1 MASLQSTSPP
11 PNARGLSNNHYSQF
25 DVGSSGVILN
35 NNRQA
40 TNTQIAGFVAANPF
54 MARGEA
60 STILN
65 QINSSK
71 PSHLNG
77 FIEVAGKKAD
87 VIIANPSGLVVNG
100 AGLIN
105 AGNAHLAAAGSQ
117 VNQGQVSG
125 YQVSGNSAAHIEVNG
140 KLNLQGTDYAA
151 LITKTAQI
159 NDKIY
164 AGNTLDIILGEN
176 QISLQNGDFTKL
188 NATNKQTSALSAS
201 QTTNKEQRGVALD
214 ISSLGGMYAGKIHLI
229 GTDKGFGVNNTGV
242 ITATGKGVQAG
253 GTLTLDAQGNLVNA
267 GILSAKD
274 KLAINTHNHSV
285 LNDGTLLSE
294 QANLTINTKDLE
306 SAGTIH
312 STQTTQIDATDTLN
326 NQGSIYGG
334 VLQLTTNQLD
344 NTGKLIQTG
353 TGRLNISTDTLT
365 NSNKAVIG
373 QSLYEQTTLDAPSTP
388 SSDQSAG
395 TIGSDSKDNTTAN
408 TANSSNPS
416 LPATT
421 DTTQSI
427 PVPSADGF
435 ITAKSLTN
443 TNDQALITATGDI
456 SITANQTKN
465 TNQASIDA
473 QTLNTKTLTNTDSKI
488 ALDTVNWQLTSFDNS
503 KGDISAKDGMVIDSE
518 STIINAEGSLTS
530 GGDMIL
536 IAKDS
541 IINQDGT
548 ITAVKQAD
556 ITAKE
561 LQNGGTITADTL
573 TITQQADYTHTDQD
587 KLVANRLAFTT
598 SGKLINQSQFTA
610 DQDLTLNANDITN
623 QGLINSENTFIKAAG
638 TIDNLAGGRIYGTH
652 LAITADTLNNTPAK
666 ASDTDS
672 HHTAPVIAA
681 RERLDIG
688 VNTLNNNPNPDR
700 AGKFN
705 ENFDSQALI
714 TSLDS
719 LNIGGSLDD
728 NHHATGKA
736 EAIINNGATIESGG
750 QMQVN
755 TKTLLNTN
763 ADFNKHTVKVEEE
776 SVYGQTL
783 YRNREQSGAA
793 PVIQKS
799 TNTDDLGN
807 KPMAGLFDCPEG
819 SDCIINYGNDS
830 AIWSYFKI
838 EPPKEPIPSIKAQD
852 LLDEPDLPENETTQS
867 CALAPKSNQACTQYN
882 EDLAN
887 YTKAMAPLL
896 TWEQNNAAAI
906 EALELAIRAYNRQFN
921 KTKSDV
927 DLALNIYTTDEAYLG
942 PTSRK
947 GAPTGA
953 LYVKQANGSHQRVGE
968 EIDEITVDF
977 VVYEDKTLTSD
988 PARMVAGGNLI
999 IQGNTLI
1006 NDKSQINAGAGFAVL
1021 GDTVIQ
1027 NPDNGLYGEKT
1038 KVTENGR
1045 FISRTVVSSGAGRRH
1060 KRIDIGSG
1068 AFVQS
1073 FAPLA
1078 TYELPILN
1086 ATINTTASSTRI
1098 DKPATI
1104 NNNSVI
1110 IDINSNDNNI
1120 IIPTSALYTINADDP
1135 NQPLIQ
1141 TDAAFTN
1148 YKQWL
1153 SSDYM
1158 LKALQS
1164 DPNHIHKRLSDGYK
1178 EQQYLK
1184 EQYQLL
1190 TGRHI
1195 NTDYTNQEQ
1204 AFKQLMNQGIT
1215 AAKQFGYTLGTALTP
1230 DQMANLTTDI
1240 VWLVKESIT
1249 YTTKDKDGN
1258 TITKTQ
1264 DALVPKL
1271 YLRSANIT
1279 TGTLSPDG
1287 RYAAMSGKNINIEL
1301 TGNLDNNGN
1310 VIAKDSINIT
1320 ANNATNKGAVQG
1332 NFIAITA
1339 NNDIT
1344 NHGTIY
1350 ANSAMSLDA
1359 KNQIINESLTAT
1371 QTNTQGQ
1378 SSSSNTTITHIATI
1392 RVGDGLKDQTDEQG
1406 NPLTTLNIQAGNYVL
1421 NKAANIQN
1429 DGGSTDIT
1437 AENGIDIGTV
1447 TVSNHISAVADDNNY
1462 FKYSQTEDV
1471 GPNISSY
1478 GDTVIATTGQGADIT
1493 GKAANIRSGG
1503 VSAVIATGG
1512 VHFSEGR
1519 ATSST
1524 QSSSTHQ
1531 QSKWYGS
1538 KDITKIYESSSNTAV
1553 LSSIDGD
1560 EIYVISKNSD
1570 IDLFGTNITANEQAS
1585 ISAKQGDVA
1594 IESVKDRV
1602 YQNTIQTT
1610 QNFYKNTG
1618 NVDGFYQE
1626 TLAQTGVRAGSID
1639 IQGNSTNLNAVKL
1652 QAPNGVITVGNAHL
1666 ATNDDGTL
1674 KLDDNGKPIVLSG
1687 DMQHLNLGTVDLT
1700 NKTWQESSSSYRGF
1714 VKDVMKGVGVVTGAL
1729 GLGKGIALAESQSN
1743 HTTVHT
1749 QATTQLNAN
1758 QIHLGASQVTAQ
1770 GSVIDAGDD
1779 GFVSV
1784 LGDDILF
1791 TTAKHSQTN
1800 TQTQTRQ
1807 TITGE
1812 GMQFGKDRLQ
1822 LGAVVYTDTTDTQTT
1837 QSTTHDGVTVRGNS
1851 AAVLGDMNDGSLTT
1865 QATNFDLD
1873 RTSGTLLIGAK
1884 NTLLDGAIN
1893 QSTHT
1898 QSNETNTTRLEASIH
1913 HAAVDTAVAAENVKE
1928 AIQSANHARK
1938 ALENAQDE
1946 VAAGKLEAD
1955 AINDYEANLAMAT
1968 ANIANAQIAL
1978 GAVAASAAN
1987 TAPTLG
1993 FSAKLGATHTQSQ
2006 SHQTQTNQDFVSTQI
2021 TAANT
2026 TLVGDE
2032 FTTKGLQAD
2041 IDKLNIDH
2049 LNKLTLTHATTQDTS
2064 QSKSSTSTID
2074 ASISTSGN
2082 LSAGMGRQQS
2092 HSHSTSTTAHDT
2104 KLNLGELNGHAKNT
2118 TLHGATINAQGG
2130 HYSTDTLNIT
2140 TSQNTQ
2146 KSQSGSKGGNIGVGT
2161 NSLSLGYNQQNSQ
2174 SDITASNTPS
2184 GIVYITTDNTGN
2196 KPNHSLTANH
2206 TSITGGIIAAIN
2218 VDEQGNQ
2225 TNGQLNFTT
2234 NTLITQDLLATESS
2248 QNKGFGINVG
2258 FTNKQGDIDLSNI
2271 GISANNQGHDKQ
2283 TLALATIGQGA
2294 TINNTIT
2301 HNGQRQTTTDLSQTN
2316 INTDALNTQKVI
2328 KDQKTGGL
2336 DINTT
2341 IDARVFTKTGRQEIK
2356 KEQKELPNN
2365 AKAAFGMPAIA
2376 AAAITTGLMDNEKTI
2391 NDNTRIQK
2399 AKDNLTQARN
2409 NLLTGVDKANTSLNA
2424 HVDAII
2430 DGDLTDVA
2438 QNQDILNELNA
2449 QLTQNTSADGTTV
2462 FLTENT
2468 TNPQGEMVQG
2478 LANPTKGH
2486 TYLDIDHLDNAI
2498 EALNHEI
2505 THHNGQGETSATR
2518 MGKLG
2523 NLAYN
2528 IGTSLNQEDIN
2539 THRQAITPTTQTLQN
2554 LSTKE
2559 QLAYHTQNQ
2568 ALLDENKAQLEG
2580 EKESDRVWSKDY
2592 KLGKGYPK
2600 LKYDA
2605 GAGEWGSE
2613 QASFEVY
2620 RDYSIAMGVA
2630 LNSPVYPDAT
2640 AALRHYLANSGEN
2653 YQIDL
2658 EGLMKDS
2665 GIAPI
2670 VQKEINYAQSFIE
2683 QNLTSKGTIDF
2694 HSTGASGAYAE
2705 SKNWFYA
2712 TGGVLIYG
2720 GGSATYDGEGNYTM
2734 DFNLMSYDRYN
2745 WDGGK
2750 SVTILGQKITDDQL
2764 GAMHR
2769 AGIAKEYN
2777 MYGAVPLT
2785 ITWSKDDPKPKITI
2799 NKSKLR

>member
-1 MASLQSTSPP
+1 MNHIYKIVFNKSTQTWMAVCEYARGVSCNSVSAGNKPSIKGMMGKVTALSFVLLCLLQSAHANTPTTILADKSANKALQPIILPTASGITSVNITT

-25 DVGSSGVILN
+25 DVGNSGVILN

-105 AGNAHLAAAGSQ
+105 AGNVHLAAAGSQ

-125 YQVSGNSAAHIEVNG
+125 YQVSGNHAGNMSITG
-140 KLNLQGTDYAA
+140 KLNLQNTDYAA
-151 LITKTAQI
+151 LIAKTAQI
-159 NDKIY
+159 NDEIY
-164 AGNTLDIILGEN
+164 AGKQLDVILGEN
-176 QISLQNGDFTKL
+176 QINLQDGDFTKL
-188 NATNKQTSALSAS
+188 NATNKQTDVSSAG
-201 QTTNKEQRGVALD
+201 QTANNKEQQGVALD
-214 ISSLGGMYAGKIHLI
+214 ISTLGGMYAGKIHLI
-229 GTDKGFGVNNTGV
+229 GTDKGFGVNNAGV

-253 GTLTLDAQGNLVNA
+253 GTLTLDAQGNLINT

-326 NQGSIYGG
+326 NQDSIYGG

-373 QSLYEQTTLDAPSTP
+373 QSLYEQTTLDTPSTP
-388 SSDQSAG
+388 SSAQSAG
-395 TIGSDSKDNTTAN
+395 SIGSDSKDNTTAN

-435 ITAKSLTN
+435 ITTKSLTN
-443 TNDQALITATGDI
+443 TNEQALITATGDI
-456 SITANQTKN
+456 NITAKQTKN

-473 QTLNTKTLTNTDSKI
+473 QTLNTKTLANTDSKI
-488 ALDTVNWQLTSFDNS
+488 ALDDIHWQLTSFDNS
-503 KGDISAKDGMVIDSE
+503 KGSITARNGMVIDSG
-518 STIINAEGSLTS
+518 SGIDNTQGSLLS

-536 IAKDS
+536 IAKDNIS
-541 IINQDGT
+541 NQGGS
-548 ITAVKQAD
+548 ITAAKQAD

-561 LQNGGTITADTL
+561 LQNGGSIAADAL
-573 TITQQADYTHTDQD
+573 TITQEVDYTHTDQD

-610 DQDLTLNANDITN
+610 DHDLTLNANDITN
-623 QGLINSENTFIKAAG
+623 RGLINSENTFIKAVG

-652 LAITADTLNNTPAK
+652 LAIQADTLNNTPAK
-666 ASDTDS
+666 AANQQTNQKNDQ
-672 HHTAPVIAA
+672 HTAPVIAA
-681 RERLDIG
+681 RQRLDIG
-688 VNTLNNNPNPDR
+688 VKTLNNNPNPDR

-719 LNIGGSLDD
+719 LNIGGTLDD

-750 QMQVN
+750 QMQVG

-763 ADFNKHTVKVEEE
+763 ADFNKHTVKVEEG

-799 TNTDDLGN
+799 TNTADLGN
-807 KPMAGLFDCPEG
+807 KPMAGLFDCTEG

-1021 GDTVIQ
+1021 GDSIIQ

-1098 DKPATI
+1098 DKPATT

-1110 IDINSNDNNI
+1110 IDINNNDNNI
-1120 IIPTSALYTINADDP
+1120 IIPASALYTINADDP

-1141 TDAAFTN
+1141 TDAAFTD

-1195 NTDYTNQEQ
+1195 STDYTNQEQ

-1240 VWLVKESIT
+1240 VWLVKQPIT

-1350 ANSAMSLDA
+1350 ADSAMSLDA

-1392 RVGDGLKDQTDEQG
+1392 SVGEGLKDQTDEQG
-1406 NPLTTLNIQAGNYVL
+1406 KPLTTLSLRGNQIIYQGATSD
-1421 NKAANIQN
+1421 NT
-1429 DGGSTDIT
+1429 GGSTQMT

-1462 FKYSQTEDV
+1462 FNYNQTEDV
-1471 GPNISSY
+1471 GSNISSY
-1478 GDTVIATTGQGADIT
+1478 GDTIIRTIGEYADINIQGSSVQSGGTTAVMATGDVRMTEGRQTQSVESASLHTNRRLTGSKTEQSSFEQHSSTSIKNQVSGNQVVISGVNTTLMATEVLADGDILVKADKQLSIGSAEDSLSSHSSEQITKKGIFTTAPASVTLGKQHTRQENSHEQTTHTGSLIATTGGNIRLESGDKIDVINSDIIAQKDETDANT
-1493 GKAANIRSGG
+1493 GNILFKAQTVNITSQNATTANTYSFSQKTTGVTASVSSSLVGDVQSIIALKDATKDTNSRRMQLMGGLAAASKSYTLAKNLKNKNFGSIRAQATIGSQSIKSQTTSHQQINDAANIHADGNLIFDVKGKGDDSTLTVTGSNISVG
-1503 VSAVIATGG
+1503 QNLYNHVEGDVIYQA
-1512 VHFSEGR
+1512 
-1519 ATSST
+1519 ST
-1524 QSSSTHQ
+1524 QTSTQDSQNSSKGVGFGVYASANLSTD
-1531 QSKWYGS
+1531 GL
-1538 KDITKIYESSSNTAV
+1538 SSNSAGFT
-1553 LSSIDGD
+1553 I
-1560 EIYVISKNSD
+1560 N
-1570 IDLFGTNITANEQAS
+1570 ANK
-1585 ISAKQGDVA
+1585 AK
-1594 IESVKDRV
+1594 
-1602 YQNTIQTT
+1602 
-1610 QNFYKNTG
+1610 
-1618 NVDGFYQE
+1618 
-1626 TLAQTGVRAGSID
+1626 
-1639 IQGNSTNLNAVKL
+1639 GNSTE
-1652 QAPNGVITVGNAHL
+1652 Q
-1666 ATNDDGTL
+1666 
-1674 KLDDNGKPIVLSG
+1674 
-1687 DMQHLNLGTVDLT
+1687 
-1700 NKTWQESSSSYRGF
+1700 
-1714 VKDVMKGVGVVTGAL
+1714 
-1729 GLGKGIALAESQSN
+1729 
-1743 HTTVHT
+1743 TTTH
-1749 QATTQLNAN
+1749 
-1758 QIHLGASQVTAQ
+1758 
-1770 GSVIDAGDD
+1770 
-1779 GFVSV
+1779 
-1784 LGDDILF
+1784 
-1791 TTAKHSQTN
+1791 TN
-1800 TQTQTRQ
+1800 TQ
-1807 TITGE
+1807 IKVG
-1812 GMQFGKDRLQ
+1812 G
-1822 LGAVVYTDTTDTQTT
+1822 TTYNDIK
-1837 QSTTHDGVTVRGNS
+1837 GN
-1851 AAVLGDMNDGSLTT
+1851 
-1865 QATNFDLD
+1865 
-1873 RTSGTLLIGAK
+1873 LI
-1884 NTLLDGAIN
+1884 LDGA
-1893 QSTHT
+1893 
-1898 QSNETNTTRLEASIH
+1898 
-1913 HAAVDTAVAAENVKE
+1913 
-1928 AIQSANHARK
+1928 
-1938 ALENAQDE
+1938 
-1946 VAAGKLEAD
+1946 
-1955 AINDYEANLAMAT
+1955 NL
-1968 ANIANAQIAL
+1968 
-1978 GAVAASAAN
+1978 
-1987 TAPTLG
+1987 
-1993 FSAKLGATHTQSQ
+1993 
-2006 SHQTQTNQDFVSTQI
+2006 STQ
-2021 TAANT
+2021 
-2026 TLVGDE
+2026 
-2032 FTTKGLQAD
+2032 
-2041 IDKLNIDH
+2041 H
-2049 LNKLTLTHATTQDTS
+2049 LT
-2064 QSKSSTSTID
+2064 
-2074 ASISTSGN
+2074 
-2082 LSAGMGRQQS
+2082 
-2092 HSHSTSTTAHDT
+2092 
-2104 KLNLGELNGHAKNT
+2104 
-2118 TLHGATINAQGG
+2118 
-2130 HYSTDTLNIT
+2130 
-2140 TSQNTQ
+2140 
-2146 KSQSGSKGGNIGVGT
+2146 GT
-2161 NSLSLGYNQQNSQ
+2161 
-2174 SDITASNTPS
+2174 
-2184 GIVYITTDNTGN
+2184 V
-2196 KPNHSLTANH
+2196 
-2206 TSITGGIIAAIN
+2206 
-2218 VDEQGNQ
+2218 
-2225 TNGQLNFTT
+2225 
-2234 NTLITQDLLATESS
+2234 
-2248 QNKGFGINVG
+2248 
-2258 FTNKQGDIDLSNI
+2258 
-2271 GISANNQGHDKQ
+2271 
-2283 TLALATIGQGA
+2283 
-2294 TINNTIT
+2294 
-2301 HNGQRQTTTDLSQTN
+2301 
-2316 INTDALNTQKVI
+2316 
-2328 KDQKTGGL
+2328 
-2336 DINTT
+2336 
-2341 IDARVFTKTGRQEIK
+2341 
-2356 KEQKELPNN
+2356 
-2365 AKAAFGMPAIA
+2365 
-2376 AAAITTGLMDNEKTI
+2376 
-2391 NDNTRIQK
+2391 
-2399 AKDNLTQARN
+2399 AKDL
-2409 NLLTGVDKANTSLNA
+2409 
-2424 HVDAII
+2424 II
-2430 DGDLTDVA
+2430 
-2438 QNQDILNELNA
+2438 N
-2449 QLTQNTSADGTTV
+2449 S
-2462 FLTENT
+2462 
-2468 TNPQGEMVQG
+2468 
-2478 LANPTKGH
+2478 
-2486 TYLDIDHLDNAI
+2486 
-2498 EALNHEI
+2498 
-2505 THHNGQGETSATR
+2505 
-2518 MGKLG
+2518 
-2523 NLAYN
+2523 
-2528 IGTSLNQEDIN
+2528 
-2539 THRQAITPTTQTLQN
+2539 RQVTPTTINQPYTLQ
-2554 LSTKE
+2554 
-2559 QLAYHTQNQ
+2559 
-2568 ALLDENKAQLEG
+2568 
-2580 EKESDRVWSKDY
+2580 
-2592 KLGKGYPK
+2592 
-2600 LKYDA
+2600 
-2605 GAGEWGSE
+2605 
-2613 QASFEVY
+2613 
-2620 RDYSIAMGVA
+2620 
-2630 LNSPVYPDAT
+2630 
-2640 AALRHYLANSGEN
+2640 
-2653 YQIDL
+2653 
-2658 EGLMKDS
+2658 
-2665 GIAPI
+2665 
-2670 VQKEINYAQSFIE
+2670 
-2683 QNLTSKGTIDF
+2683 
-2694 HSTGASGAYAE
+2694 
-2705 SKNWFYA
+2705 
-2712 TGGVLIYG
+2712 
-2720 GGSATYDGEGNYTM
+2720 
-2734 DFNLMSYDRYN
+2734 
-2745 WDGGK
+2745 
-2750 SVTILGQKITDDQL
+2750 
-2764 GAMHR
+2764 
-2769 AGIAKEYN
+2769 
-2777 MYGAVPLT
+2777 
-2785 ITWSKDDPKPKITI
+2785 
-2799 NKSKLR
+2799 